1 MDGWVGGKD
10 GMGTAN
16 NGYFQYRDNPNRLHA
31 PLYNSYNIVGE
42 KRTLLRS
49 LLRASLHFR
58 DTSYANVMPRSF
70 ELPKFRNELTKV
82 VNGGKSSDLWIAKP
96 SYGSTARGSY
106 STTTHTCI

>member
-1 MDGWVGGKD
+1 
-10 GMGTAN
+10 MGTAN
-16 NGYFQYRDNPNRLHA
+16 KGYFQFRDNPNRIHA

-58 DTSYANVMPRSF
+58 DISYAHVMPKSF
-70 ELPKFRNELTKV
+70 ELPKFRKQLTTV
-82 VNGGKSSDLWIAKP
+82 VNKGKSSDLWIAKP

-106 STTTHTCI
+106 STTTHTHTYIYIYIIYI